1 MTSDPAIADPG
12 RESPRPDGCWRVT
25 TGHQDPD
32 TVARLLRLL
41 PTWFGMPASNEAYV
55 QAARELPTYLAWPAA
70 SGGSEAAAGPVGALL
85 ARRHFPVAAEIHL
98 MAVDPAL
105 HRQGVGRALV
115 HALEAD
121 LTADGVE
128 LLQVKT
134 LGASHPDAGYK
145 LTRQF
150 YAAMGFQP
158 LEEMIGVWGPQN
170 PCLIM
175 VKRL

>member
-1 MTSDPAIADPG
+1 M
-12 RESPRPDGCWRVT
+12 
-25 TGHQDPD
+25 
-32 TVARLLRLL
+32 
-41 PTWFGMPASNEAYV
+41 
-55 QAARELPTYLAWPAA
+55 
-70 SGGSEAAAGPVGALL
+70 
-85 ARRHFPVAAEIHL
+85 
-98 MAVDPAL
+98 
-105 HRQGVGRALV
+105 